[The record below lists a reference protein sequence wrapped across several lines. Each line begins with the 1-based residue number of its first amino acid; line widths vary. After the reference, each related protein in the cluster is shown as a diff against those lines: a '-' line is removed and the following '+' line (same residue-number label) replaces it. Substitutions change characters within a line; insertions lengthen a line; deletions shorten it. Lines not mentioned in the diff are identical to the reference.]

1 MMIRRATIQDLE
13 QIMQIYARAVQY
25 MQASGNPNQWV
36 AGYPSRTLIEE
47 DIARGVSYV
56 VDRDSVIEAVFSY
69 IEGEDPT
76 YRQIE
81 QGMWRTNGSYGTVHR
96 LASAGRL
103 RGVAEICF
111 SWCAEQA
118 KLHGCSSIRA
128 DTHQDNRIMQHL
140 LQKNG
145 FVYCGVIHLANGAP
159 RLAFERTAVVPDGEN
174 PGVNP
179 GMPNPGGENPGGMNP
194 GRAYAGMPNP
204 GGMNP
209 EGAYAGMPNP
219 GGMNPGVNAGMPNPG
234 GMNPGMPQQKQ
245 KGDGRGYGIA
255 SLILGIVSVL
265 LFCTCINWVTG
276 ILAIIFGIIQITK
289 NKEHGL
295 AIGGIIT
302 AAISMVLSVV
312 LYLAM
317 WFGMTNAGITYED
330 LLYDQ
335 YDDSY
340 DSDGSDAWYDG
351 DGNGSYDGGG
361 SDGWYD
367 DGGNDGWYD
376 GDGSGSY
383 DYYNDPYDYFR
394 DYYDVQEPGGNQ
406 FM

>member
-1 MMIRRATIQDLE
+1 
-13 QIMQIYARAVQY
+13 
-25 MQASGNPNQWV
+25 
-36 AGYPSRTLIEE
+36 
-47 DIARGVSYV
+47 
-56 VDRDSVIEAVFSY
+56 
-69 IEGEDPT
+69 
-76 YRQIE
+76 
-81 QGMWRTNGSYGTVHR
+81 
-96 LASAGRL
+96 
-103 RGVAEICF
+103 
-111 SWCAEQA
+111 
-118 KLHGCSSIRA
+118 
-128 DTHQDNRIMQHL
+128 MQHL

-159 RLAFERTAVVPDGEN
+159 RLAFERAAVAPEG
-174 PGVNP
+174 
-179 GMPNPGGENPGGMNP
+179 
-194 GRAYAGMPNP
+194 AYAGMQNPN
-204 GGMNP
+204 GMNP
-209 EGAYAGMPNP
+209 EGAYAGTPNA
-219 GGMNPGVNAGMPNPG
+219 N
-234 GMNPGMPQQKQ
+234 GMNPGMLQQKQ

-276 ILAIIFGIIQITK
+276 ILAIIFGMIQITK
-289 NKEHGL
+289 NKEQGL

-361 SDGWYD
+361 NDGWYD
-367 DGGNDGWYD
+367 GGGNDGWYDGDGNDGWYD
-376 GDGSGSY
+376 GDGSGGY

>member
-1 MMIRRATIQDLE
+1 MEVMEPCTGWHPPDGSA
-13 QIMQIYARAVQY
+13 A
-25 MQASGNPNQWV
+25 
-36 AGYPSRTLIEE
+36 AG
-47 DIARGVSYV
+47 
-56 VDRDSVIEAVFSY
+56 
-69 IEGEDPT
+69 
-76 YRQIE
+76 
-81 QGMWRTNGSYGTVHR
+81 
-96 LASAGRL
+96 
-103 RGVAEICF
+103 ICF

-118 KLHGCSSIRA
+118 KMHGCSSLRA

-145 FVYCGVIHLANGAP
+145 FVYCGVIHLANGVL
-159 RLAFERTAVVPDGEN
+159 RLAFERAAV
-174 PGVNP
+174 
-179 GMPNPGGENPGGMNP
+179 
-194 GRAYAGMPNP
+194 A
-204 GGMNP
+204 P
-209 EGAYAGMPNP
+209 EGAYAGMQNQRNEP
-219 GGMNPGVNAGMPNPG
+219 GGAYAGTPNAN

-255 SLILGIVSVL
+255 SRIVGIVSVL

-276 ILAIIFGIIQITK
+276 FLAVIFGIIQITK

-302 AAISMVLSVV
+302 AAVSMVLSVV

-317 WFGMTNAGITYED
+317 WFGVTNAGITYED

-335 YDDSY
+335 YEDSY
-340 DSDGSDAWYDG
+340 ESDGNDAWYG
-351 DGNGSYDGGG
+351 GGGNGSYDGGG
-361 SDGWYD
+361 SGGSYDDGGNDGWYD

-376 GDGSGSY
+376 GDGSGGY
-383 DYYNDPYDYFR
+383 VLRDHIYDYFR

>member
-1 MMIRRATIQDLE
+1 MMIRRAAIQDLE

-25 MQASGNPNQWV
+25 MHASGNPNQWV

-76 YRQIE
+76 YRQIG
-81 QGMWRTNGSYGTVHR
+81 QGMWHTNGSYGTVHR

-103 RGVAEICF
+103 RGV
-111 SWCAEQA
+111 
-118 KLHGCSSIRA
+118 
-128 DTHQDNRIMQHL
+128 HQDNRIMQHL

-159 RLAFERTAVVPDGEN
+159 RLAFERAAV
-174 PGVNP
+174 
-179 GMPNPGGENPGGMNP
+179 
-194 GRAYAGMPNP
+194 A
-204 GGMNP
+204 P
-209 EGAYAGMPNP
+209 EGAYAGMQNPN
-219 GGMNPGVNAGMPNPG
+219 GMNPGGAYAGTPNAN

-265 LFCTCINWVTG
+265 LFCTCINWVTA
-276 ILAIIFGIIQITK
+276 ILAVIFGIIQITK
-289 NKEHGL
+289 NKEQGL

-361 SDGWYD
+361 NDGWYD
-367 DGGNDGWYD
+367 GGGNDGWYDGDGNDGWYD
-376 GDGSGSY
+376 GDGSGGY